1 MSNPTE
7 PPPPYTESATPN
19 HPHKTR
25 SGIPPQ
31 SRRSMEDEARSL
43 PPGWIRQYDTESN
56 HQFFVDTRQNPPRS
70 IWRHPY
76 DDDEYLSSLPPNERQ
91 RIEGLH
97 RVPSDADLE
106 AESTDDDSALPA
118 RSQNARPN
126 GQNPTGIHKLGRK
139 MKDKLTNSTHPERE
153 ARRRKREEE
162 EAAMYRR
169 HQAIR
174 DAMRKAIQTGEPQ
187 LLGKDR
193 QGKDV
198 YIEPPRHTAG
208 YYPSSGMAG
217 AGTTRL
223 GMYPAGG
230 YGYNPFMPGGG
241 AFGPSPYATGMGAY
255 GRPGMPYNRGY
266 ARGYGGGAGLPLAM
280 GLGGGLMLGGLMC

>member
-1 MSNPTE
+1 
-7 PPPPYTESATPN
+7 
-19 HPHKTR
+19 
-25 SGIPPQ
+25 
-31 SRRSMEDEARSL
+31 
-43 PPGWIRQYDTESN
+43 
-56 HQFFVDTRQNPPRS
+56 
-70 IWRHPY
+70 
-76 DDDEYLSSLPPNERQ
+76 
-91 RIEGLH
+91 
-97 RVPSDADLE
+97 
-106 AESTDDDSALPA
+106 
-118 RSQNARPN
+118 
-126 GQNPTGIHKLGRK
+126 

-208 YYPSSGMAG
+208 YYPSSGIAG

-241 AFGPSPYATGMGAY
+241 PFGPSPYATGMGAY